1 MPEGKLRKLYD
12 NVSKEYDLPDFQ
24 TFNNDML
31 DETKRKKFY
40 EAVSK
45 DYELPDYDT
54 FTSDMGLKK
63 NEQPNLPTGGIVPK
77 TTPSTF
83 GVPSKVS
90 SASRSTSTS
99 ESGEIPVRDTKK
111 PIPVKPL
118 SGDMPSEVDKIKEGV
133 EQVAKTVPNVG
144 RKQAYTTAY
153 NKYNDQLNTIGKKFE
168 EIQPVLNEV
177 ELAQTLNIP
186 ISPELE
192 EQYNAIL
199 PAAQELQKEY
209 QQAFDKAT
217 YFQEALKGNRML
229 EVSQTDAG
237 FRERFLRQGL
247 DNLGSLASNAIA
259 GTLRVVK
266 DELPPHMK
274 LAAEKAQEIAQ
285 REGDR
290 LKARAEYTTALMDEK
305 DNYLNKE
312 VGDIYEQKG
321 LVGAS
326 EYALKKFTESLPV
339 TLGIMGASM
348 TGTGGAVIANTA
360 LFGGSA
366 NQRYEE
372 LSGREDMTEEQKITN
387 ALGYGTA
394 ELLFEGVLSSGM
406 GQVYKQMIKTM
417 GKEAAE
423 KAIKKNMVDIIT
435 NGVKKYMPLSG
446 AVIEGAGE
454 GATELT
460 QNLIDKFTDPEK
472 KDIDVMDGVANA
484 AAIGFAG
491 GAAISSPTLVTYINR
506 GDNLKKSEEITKK
519 REAIQ
524 NELNADI
531 SPETRAILEQ
541 TDSEL
546 QEQQND
552 LALQDRKVLTDQMTE
567 TQKEEVK
574 VLFNDR
580 QNIDNAIQESQSE
593 EVKEA
598 LQEKKDNVS
607 KAIDEIYK
615 EAEKQPIEEY
625 ANKSEKEKEKAGLLN
640 EQTTSVT
647 EPTESEQAIISLSGT
662 VKSNSPLAK
671 GVVMALESG
680 DINQVRE
687 AIETVKS
694 QYEDSEKTTRSA
706 LGDELV
712 DAIIESKQ
720 LQKGKPTINKNGE
733 EVVNKQDVE
742 NGKGEEELANQEKGE
757 TNESK
762 TKKTGKETQ
771 GVLTPE
777 EQAAGE
783 KVDVTETE
791 GTPAANP
798 NDVKAFQKILKAEKK
813 TLKTSKEKAV
823 KEAVKSSDNP
833 ETVEYIAA
841 RLPEIKQQLRDKLKL
856 TEDCIW

>member
-1 MPEGKLRKLYD
+1 MSEMDFDIEGARKGGA
-12 NVSKEYDLPDFQ
+12 
-24 TFNNDML
+24 T
-31 DETKRKKFY
+31 DEDILGYINTQYGSGEKKKPSTP
-40 EAVSK
+40 A
-45 DYELPDYDT
+45 
-54 FTSDMGLKK
+54 
-63 NEQPNLPTGGIVPK
+63 GGISPK

-83 GVPSKVS
+83 GIPSKIGGE
-90 SASRSTSTS
+90 ARTTSKSPLKSEEIPIRDTS
-99 ESGEIPVRDTKK
+99 E

-118 SGDMPSEVDKIKEGV
+118 SGDMPSEIDKIKEGV

-153 NKYNDQLNTIGKKFE
+153 NKYNDQLNAIGKKFE

-266 DELPPHMK
+266 DDLPPHMK

-312 VGDIYEQKG
+312 VGDIYDQKG

-348 TGTGGAVIANTA
+348 TGSGGAVIANTA

-372 LSGREDMTEEQKITN
+372 LSSREDMTEEQKITN

-506 GDNLKKSEEITKK
+506 GDNLKKNEEITKK

-531 SPETRAILEQ
+531 SPETRGILEQ

-625 ANKSEKEKEKAGLLN
+625 ANKSEKEKEKAGLLDK
-640 EQTTSVT
+640 QTTSVT
-647 EPTESEQAIISLSGT
+647 EPTESEQTIISLSGT

-671 GVVMALESG
+671 GVVMALKSG
-680 DINQVRE
+680 DPVQIRE

-712 DAIIESKQ
+712 DAIIESDF
-720 LQKGKPTINKNGE
+720 NKTGD
-733 EVVNKQDVE
+733 EVVNKQDV
-742 NGKGEEELANQEKGE
+742 GKEILEEEILEEELATQEKGE

-762 TKKTGKETQ
+762 TKKTSEEAQ

-813 TLKTSKEKAV
+813 TL
-823 KEAVKSSDNP
+823 
-833 ETVEYIAA
+833 IAI
-841 RLPEIKQQLRDKLKL
+841 LVVNILYFSEIKPYLFAYFFKVLPLFWRQIAL
-856 TEDCIW
+856 TLWNWFPIRRGIQPFVYNLL